1 MSRRSAVREGRS
13 VVTALM
19 EARLPAFAAI
29 LSLLSLLSLSV
40 GAVAAEREPPPP
52 PLAVH
57 GREGTRFAEP
67 GMIAPDFTV
76 LDVEGHPFRLSEEV
90 SRKPVLLLFWSVF
103 CDPCRPEMATLQKAH
118 DRYAGRDL
126 TVVAVAVDGEP
137 LRNTIGGFARQE
149 GYTFKV
155 LVDELDAMEGW
166 KVADAYGVAVT
177 PTLLLLEK
185 GGKVLLRKGGKT
197 REDELEKAVSS
208 LLKK

>member
-1 MSRRSAVREGRS
+1 LSRRSAVREGRS
-13 VVTALM
+13 VVPALM
-19 EARLPAFAAI
+19 EARLLAFAAI
-29 LSLLSLLSLSV
+29 LSLLSLSV
-40 GAVAAEREPPPP
+40 GAVAAERETPPP

-57 GREGTRFAEP
+57 GGEGTRFAEP

-103 CDPCRPEMATLQKAH
+103 CDLCRAEMATLQKAH
-118 DRYAGRDL
+118 DKYAGRDL

-155 LVDELDAMEGW
+155 LVDELDALEMW
-166 KVADAYGVAVT
+166 KVADPYGVAVT

-185 GGKVLLRKGGKT
+185 GGKVVLRKGGKI

>member
-1 MSRRSAVREGRS
+1 VPSQIA
-13 VVTALM
+13 
-19 EARLPAFAAI
+19 ARLLAFAAI
-29 LSLLSLLSLSV
+29 LSLLSLSV
-40 GAVAAEREPPPP
+40 GAVAVEREKPPP
-52 PLAVH
+52 PLAVQ
-57 GREGTRFAEP
+57 GGEGTRLAEP

-103 CDPCRPEMATLQKAH
+103 CDPCRAEMANLQKAQ

-137 LRNTIGGFARQE
+137 LRSIIGGFARQE

-155 LVDELDAMEGW
+155 LVDGLDAMGMW
-166 KVADAYGVAVT
+166 KVADAYGVAAT
-177 PTLLLLEK
+177 PTLLLLGK
-185 GGKVLLRKGGKT
+185 GGTVLLRKEGKI

-208 LLKK
+208 FQKK

>member
-1 MSRRSAVREGRS
+1 M
-13 VVTALM
+13 
-19 EARLPAFAAI
+19 FAAI
-29 LSLLSLLSLSV
+29 LSLLLFSV
-40 GAVAAEREPPPP
+40 PAVAAERDTPPP

-57 GREGTRFAEP
+57 GGEGTRFAEP

-76 LDVEGHPFRLSEEV
+76 LDVEGNPFRLSEEV

-103 CDPCRPEMATLQKAH
+103 CDPCRAEMANLQKAH
-118 DRYAGRDL
+118 DKYAGRDL
-126 TVVAVAVDGEP
+126 SVVAVAVDGGA
-137 LRNTIGGFARQE
+137 LRNTIRGFARQE

-155 LVDELDAMEGW
+155 LVDELDAVETW

-185 GGKVLLRKGGKT
+185 GGKVSLRKGGKV
-197 REDELEKAVSS
+197 REDEIEKAVSS

>member
-1 MSRRSAVREGRS
+1 MPVLRELRF
-13 VVTALM
+13 LI
-19 EARLPAFAAI
+19 PAAI
-29 LSLLSLLSLSV
+29 FSLVPLGGGVL
-40 GAVAAEREPPPP
+40 AAERETPPP

-57 GREGTRFAEP
+57 GGEGTRFAEP

-103 CDPCRPEMATLQKAH
+103 CDLCRAEMATLQKAH
-118 DRYAGRDL
+118 DKYAGRDL
-126 TVVAVAVDGEP
+126 TVVAVAVDGVP

-149 GYTFKV
+149 GYAFKV
-155 LVDELDAMEGW
+155 LVDELDPMGMW

-185 GGKVLLRKGGKT
+185 GGRVLLRKGGKV
-197 REDELEKAVSS
+197 REDEIEKAVSS

>member
-1 MSRRSAVREGRS
+1 LNSRSADRKGRS
-13 VVTALM
+13 VVPALVG
-19 EARLPAFAAI
+19 ARLPAFAVVLALLAI
-29 LSLLSLLSLSV
+29 PV
-40 GAVAAEREPPPP
+40 GAVAAEVEKPHHST
-52 PLAVH
+52 AVQ
-57 GREGTRFAEP
+57 GGEGTRFAEP

-90 SRKPVLLLFWSVF
+90 ARKPVLLLFWSVF
-103 CDPCRPEMATLQKAH
+103 CDPCRPEMAELQKFQ

-137 LRNTIGGFARQE
+137 LRNIVGGFARQE

-155 LVDELDAMEGW
+155 LVDDLDATGMW
-166 KVADAYGVAVT
+166 KAADAYGVAVT
-177 PTLLLLEK
+177 PTLLLLGK
-185 GGKVLLRKGGKT
+185 GGTVLLRKGGKI

>member
-13 VVTALM
+13 VVPALM
-19 EARLPAFAAI
+19 EARLLVFAAI
-29 LSLLSLLSLSV
+29 LSLLSPSV
-40 GAVAAEREPPPP
+40 GAVAAERETPPP
-52 PLAVH
+52 PLAVL
-57 GREGTRFAEP
+57 GGEGTRFAEP
-67 GMIAPDFTV
+67 GMIAPDFKV
-76 LDVEGHPFRLSEEV
+76 LDVERHPFRLSEEV

-103 CDPCRPEMATLQKAH
+103 CDPCRAEMATLQKAH
-118 DRYAGRDL
+118 DKYGGRDL

-155 LVDELDAMEGW
+155 LVDELDATERW

-185 GGKVLLRKGGKT
+185 GGKVLLRKGGKI
-197 REDELEKAVSS
+197 REDELEKAVSP

>member
-1 MSRRSAVREGRS
+1 LSRRSAVREGRS
-13 VVTALM
+13 VVPALM
-19 EARLPAFAAI
+19 GARLLAFAAI
-29 LSLLSLLSLSV
+29 LSLLSLSV

-52 PLAVH
+52 PPAVQ
-57 GREGTRFAEP
+57 GGGGARFAEP

-76 LDVEGHPFRLSEEV
+76 LDVERRPFRLSEEV

-103 CDPCRPEMATLQKAH
+103 CDPCRAEMAILQKAH
-118 DRYAGRDL
+118 DKYAGRDL

-137 LRNTIGGFARQE
+137 LRNTIGGYARQE

-155 LVDELDAMEGW
+155 LVDELDSMEMW

-185 GGKVLLRKGGKT
+185 GGKVMLRKGGKT
-197 REDELEKAVSS
+197 REDELETAVSS

>member
-1 MSRRSAVREGRS
+1 
-13 VVTALM
+13 M
-19 EARLPAFAAI
+19 EARLLAIAAI
-29 LSLLSLLSLSV
+29 LSLLSISG
-40 GAVAAEREPPPP
+40 GAVAAERETPPP

-76 LDVEGHPFRLSEEV
+76 LDIEGHPFRLSEEV

-103 CDPCRPEMATLQKAH
+103 CDPCRAEMASLQKAQN
-118 DRYAGRDL
+118 RYEGRDL

-137 LRNTIGGFARQE
+137 LRNIVGGFARQE

-155 LVDELDAMEGW
+155 LVDELDAMGVW

-177 PTLLLLEK
+177 PTLLLLGN
-185 GGKVLLRKGGKT
+185 GGTVLLRKGGKF
-197 REDELEKAVSS
+197 REEELEKAVSS